1 MNQVDRDIGNSR
13 EYRNY
18 GSSLHEE
25 RLSAVPP
32 PSTNY
37 ESGVAFEA
45 NLVDKAYR
53 ALQIGFVAVPIVAGI
68 DKFAN
73 QLTDWTQYIHPAITN
88 TLGISAQNFMYGVGV
103 VEILVGIGIALK
115 PKIFGD
121 ILALWLA
128 GIVVNL
134 LAQGQFFDIA
144 LRDFGLSAAACA
156 LARLSKAREHGVVVT
171 GPDAHLW
178 QQPTNHI

>member
-1 MNQVDRDIGNSR
+1 MNEAQQQDR
-13 EYRNY
+13 EYRSY
-18 GSSLHEE
+18 GTSLRED

-32 PSTNY
+32 PST
-37 ESGVAFEA
+37 EFDGGLAFQA

-53 ALQIGFVAVPIVAGI
+53 ALQLAFVAVPIVAGL

-73 QLTDWTQYIHPAITN
+73 QLTDWTQYIHPTIPN
-88 TLGISAQNFMYGVGV
+88 MLGVTAQNFMYGVGV

-115 PKIFGD
+115 PRVFGD

-134 LAQGQFFDIA
+134 LAQGQFFDVA
-144 LRDFGLSAAACA
+144 LRDFGLCAGACA

-171 GPDAHLW
+171 GPEAKLW